1 MADSKGDEM
10 SRQSFQVAYD
20 GEIDT
25 HSMDVQELAPALL
38 GFGRLVRDANAE
50 LNGQAGDRESLVQS
64 DFEHKCFNINF
75 EVIQSILDAI
85 VGFLGSEEVK
95 TARQILVDLGVIGGG
110 GGLGL
115 FGYLKL
121 RRVDLSVRFEILT
134 RRGLLLFNSAMETAP
149 R

>member
-50 LNGQAGDRESLVQS
+50 LNGKRATVKVWSS
-64 DFEHKCFNINF
+64 PTSNINA
-75 EVIQSILDAI
+75 SISI
-85 VGFLGSEEVK
+85 SK
-95 TARQILVDLGVIGGG
+95 
-110 GGLGL
+110 
-115 FGYLKL
+115 
-121 RRVDLSVRFEILT
+121 
-134 RRGLLLFNSAMETAP
+134 
-149 R
+149 